1 MEGAPAE
8 VPAGRGAGDAEAGS
22 RGTGVRVLV
31 VDDNEDNAE
40 SLALLLR
47 LTGHDV
53 RVAPDGPFALAEA
66 ERHRPRL
73 ALPGIG
79 LPGMSGYEVAGRL
92 CRQAGMAGAVVVAM
106 TGYGQPE
113 DRQKSEEAG
122 FSGHIVKP
130 ADPATLAGLL
140 ESVARPDR

>member
-53 RVAPDGPFALAEA
+53 RVAPEA
-66 ERHRPRL
+66 RSRWPKPIATGRSWRSR
-73 ALPGIG
+73 A
-79 LPGMSGYEVAGRL
+79 SGYPG
-92 CRQAGMAGAVVVAM
+92 
-106 TGYGQPE
+106 
-113 DRQKSEEAG
+113 
-122 FSGHIVKP
+122 
-130 ADPATLAGLL
+130 
-140 ESVARPDR
+140 